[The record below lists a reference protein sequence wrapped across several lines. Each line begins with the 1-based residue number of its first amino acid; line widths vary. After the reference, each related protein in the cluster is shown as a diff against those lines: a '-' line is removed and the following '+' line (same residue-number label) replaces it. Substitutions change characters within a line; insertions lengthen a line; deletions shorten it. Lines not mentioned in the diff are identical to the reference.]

1 MLDEC
6 GDSGIVGNLGASL
19 YTLKKARLRVVD
31 GFIIPVNQE
40 IVFGL
45 SNEIL
50 RAYDKLG
57 ARSAVLRASYVDP
70 LVFDS
75 ETIRDVKRD
84 DLISTIS
91 YVQQNAGRRGDPA
104 AVVVQKNLRAE
115 FSGTIHSY
123 NPVTHDQNEIL
134 IEANIWMNDTVLSGE
149 TDADMILINKSTG
162 AVAVESNEDSE
173 ICLTP
178 EQIER
183 LHNLIRKVEKQFN
196 HPVSVDWC
204 FDQGIL
210 FILHARPINKTT
222 HERYEI

>member
-1 MLDEC
+1 MLDDC
-6 GDSGIVGNLGASL
+6 GDPGIVGNLGASL
-19 YTLKKARLRVVD
+19 YTLKKAHLRVVD
-31 GFIIPVNQE
+31 GFIIPVNQD
-40 IVFGL
+40 IAFGL

-50 RAYDKLG
+50 HAFDKMG
-57 ARSAVLRASYVDP
+57 AKRAVLRASYVDP
-70 LVFDS
+70 DVFDS

-84 DLISTIS
+84 DLVSTVS

-104 AVVVQKNLRAE
+104 AVVVQKNLEAE

-123 NPVTHDQNEIL
+123 NPVTRDQNEIL

-183 LHNLIRKVEKQFN
+183 LHNLIRKAEKQFD

-204 FDQGIL
+204 FDQGVL
-210 FILHARPINKTT
+210 YILHARPINKIT